1 MDQHTG
7 SELSVRRSRSSK
19 SSMYLYL
26 PEIISAVQSENFS
39 VPLAASVEGGDAGL
53 LH

>member
-1 MDQHTG
+1 MGQHTG
-7 SELSVRRSRSSK
+7 SELSMRCSRSSK

-39 VPLAASVEGGDAGL
+39 VPPAASVEGGDAGL